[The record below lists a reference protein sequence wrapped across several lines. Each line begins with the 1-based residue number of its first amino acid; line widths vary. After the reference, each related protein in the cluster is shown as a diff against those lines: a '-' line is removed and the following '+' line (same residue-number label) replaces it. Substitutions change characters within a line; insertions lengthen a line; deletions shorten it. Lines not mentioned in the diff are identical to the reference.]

1 MRGNRH
7 NHARCKNLSCAMPM
21 KRTRPSMRGRPARET
36 FVWHGDRIAKV
47 LGEARGQRVMIK
59 SIHRDGVERRSA
71 VKWTNLLPLDDQL
84 F

>member
-1 MRGNRH
+1 
-7 NHARCKNLSCAMPM
+7 MPT
-21 KRTRPSMRGRPARET
+21 KPTRPITRRRPTRGALMRY
-36 FVWHGDRIAKV
+36 GDRIAEV
-47 LGEARGQRVMIK
+47 LDEARGQRVMIK